1 LFYFI
6 PFFCHSYIYSGIIYG
21 QILGGL
27 MMLTGVIVFC
37 LILYYFLMVITLGTS
52 YRRTSVHDV
61 LDMCYEM
68 QRTDQEARKLKIC
81 FQVDIIFVLCNN
93 SFQN

>member
-1 LFYFI
+1 
-6 PFFCHSYIYSGIIYG
+6 
-21 QILGGL
+21 
-27 MMLTGVIVFC
+27 MLTGVIVFC